1 MAVADVKIIEKEEV
15 PLWIIILAVI
25 GGLLLLCILVIVLWK
40 VSTYVGS
47 IYKYRVN
54 CNCDVLSFTY
64 CCCHHLVKQ
73 YDYSNLS
80 IL

>member
-40 VSTYVGS
+40 VSRYT
-47 IYKYRVN
+47 VN
-54 CNCDVLSFTY
+54 LTM
-64 CCCHHLVKQ
+64 
-73 YDYSNLS
+73 
-80 IL
+80 